1 MRITINGERKD
12 NISAT
17 TIQELLGELGIDSG
31 RVAVEVNL
39 SIIRKKDFPLFRI
52 HDGDEIE
59 IVNFVGGG
67 TVKTVTRC
75 EYSVKIKKQSAVS
88 KKP

>member
-1 MRITINGERKD
+1 MRLMINGKLKE
-12 NISAT
+12 NIGAT
-17 TIQELLGELGIDSG
+17 TVQELLDELGIISE

-39 SIIRKKDFPLFRI
+39 SIIRKKDFHVFRI

-67 TVKTVTRC
+67 TDKRK
-75 EYSVKIKKQSAVS
+75 EQSA
-88 KKP
+88 

>member
-1 MRITINGERKD
+1 MRLTINGELKE
-12 NISAT
+12 NVGAAT
-17 TIQELLGELGIDSG
+17 VQELLDELGIVSG

-39 SIIRKKDFPLFRI
+39 SIIHKKDFHAFRI

-67 TVKTVTRC
+67 
-75 EYSVKIKKQSAVS
+75 EH
-88 KKP
+88 